1 MEDHRRWRSEA
12 DRLRW
17 EARAEQHR
25 METYWNRVMRNT
37 KIGTDFFFENPD
49 VRDVFD
55 AQMSKGSFCCWPT
68 CRLPKAEGLQVCK
81 EHALEAGGA
90 FLKELGPVLADKRRY
105 DKKQAKIR
113 EQERRWDRRE
123 KEALERMRKE
133 GEEFARKERELMEL
147 IRKASLQRAV
157 DTGEK
162 IEYEGLLSE
171 WVYFVRT
178 DGLVKIGYTSDP
190 GSRLKA
196 YPPSAEVLVVMPG
209 NRWLETQLHRKF
221 ATYLARGREWFTE
234 SDKLHEYIEQQIENY
249 GQPKPE
255 WSTERFAR
263 GRFESEEI
271 LEDGTRKIQLRTKR
285 PAA

>member
-12 DRLRW
+12 DRLRI
-17 EARAEQHR
+17 EAIAEERR
-25 METYWNRVMRNT
+25 MTEYWRGVLEKDTHGDM
-37 KIGTDFFFENPD
+37 FLSLHPD
-49 VRDVFD
+49 IQQGIDSLNQ
-55 AQMSKGSFCCWPT
+55 ASTLCCWPGCIET
-68 CRLPKAEGLQVCK
+68 KAENLQVCQV
-81 EHALEAGGA
+81 HALEAGA
-90 FLKELGPVLADKRRY
+90 AYSKKLGRVLADKRRY
-105 DKKQAKIR
+105 ERKLDR
-113 EQERRWDRRE
+113 ERQQRE
-123 KEALERMRKE
+123 FELEQMNLAE
-133 GEEFARKERELMEL
+133 LYHEPHRKERKRRVSEATKRSM
-147 IRKASLQRAV
+147 QRAL

-162 IEYEGLLSE
+162 VDPTGEYE